1 MPYVW
6 VLLYEIDLF
15 QIETFKNT
23 FLLKEQ
29 SSNYPAFQ
37 KLDSSNFCKPFIIN
51 IRAHPGLQGESKLE
65 FLVAIPNRFSL
76 LTTDRKPSTLV
87 FCWDRRW
94 ASDDNP

>member
-1 MPYVW
+1 MPCVW
-6 VLLYEIDLF
+6 VLLYEINLF
-15 QIETFKNT
+15 QIETFKNR

-29 SSNYPAFQ
+29 SSNYLVFQ

>member
-1 MPYVW
+1 MPCVW
-6 VLLYEIDLF
+6 VLLYEINLF
-15 QIETFKNT
+15 QIETFKNR

-29 SSNYPAFQ
+29 SSNYLVFQ

-51 IRAHPGLQGESKLE
+51 IRAHSGLQGESKLE